1 MRKLWSL
8 SVVMC
13 LSLAVSSVLAQ
24 DVLTKGSIGGTVT
37 DSTGAAIPGA
47 KVTITGQTGGRTE
60 TTNENGTFKV
70 DNLIPGNYTVKV
82 EQTGFKTAVANNVTV
97 NVGKES
103 SLNLKLET
111 GEITATVDVTATA
124 GGIDQQSTA
133 SGQNLNDQ
141 LFQNVPVQRGV
152 SSLFYLSPGA
162 TDSINGGRDN
172 PSVAGGSALDN
183 LYVADGVNI
192 TNSAFGGIGTFS
204 RSYGALGTGINTSFI
219 KEVQ

>member
-70 DNLIPGNYTVKV
+70 DNLIPGNYTGK
-82 EQTGFKTAVANNVTV
+82 GRANR
-97 NVGKES
+97 
-103 SLNLKLET
+103 L
-111 GEITATVDVTATA
+111 
-124 GGIDQQSTA
+124 
-133 SGQNLNDQ
+133 
-141 LFQNVPVQRGV
+141 
-152 SSLFYLSPGA
+152 
-162 TDSINGGRDN
+162 
-172 PSVAGGSALDN
+172 
-183 LYVADGVNI
+183 
-192 TNSAFGGIGTFS
+192 
-204 RSYGALGTGINTSFI
+204 
-219 KEVQ
+219 